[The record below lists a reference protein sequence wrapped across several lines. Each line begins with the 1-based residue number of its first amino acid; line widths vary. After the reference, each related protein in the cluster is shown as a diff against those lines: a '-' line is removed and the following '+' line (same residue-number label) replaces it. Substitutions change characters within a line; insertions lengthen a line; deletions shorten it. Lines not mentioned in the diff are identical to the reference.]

1 MDSDSLARLAYLGL
15 LLAAVAGWVLVE
27 YRRRMGEAL
36 RVAMAWGLIFLG
48 LMAGYGLWADIRT
61 DVLPRQAVV
70 EGEAIRLRR
79 SDDGHYYLV
88 LEINGTKVPFM
99 VDTGASDI
107 VLSRADASRLGIDPA
122 SLLYLGQANTANGLV
137 RTARVRLETI
147 TLGPHTDIGLNAVVT
162 EGDMDGSLLGMA
174 YLRRY
179 RIEIAD
185 GQMILRR

>member
-1 MDSDSLARLAYLGL
+1 MDNDSLARLAYLGL

-27 YRRRMGEAL
+27 YRKRMGEAL

-48 LMAGYGLWADIRT
+48 LMAGYGLWSDIRT
-61 DVLPRQAVV
+61 DVLPRQAVI
-70 EGEAIRLRR
+70 EGDAIRLPR
-79 SDDGHYYLV
+79 SEDGHYYLV
-88 LEINGTKVPFM
+88 LEVNGTKVPFM

-107 VLSRADASRLGIDPA
+107 VLSRSDARRLGIDPA

-147 TLGPHTDIGLNAVVT
+147 TLGPHTDTGLNAVVT